1 MNINRRVKLDFI
13 HSTMSTPLNKIVSE
27 LGRVKRLT
35 RLKQR
40 KFISTCG
47 KDFLHCFTVCAR
59 GLIKGRHKV
68 RPTQLKKLRRYKKL
82 VRNLMKKK
90 VSLKAKRR
98 ILQTG
103 GFLNLI
109 LPPVLSFLTSFLN
122 K

>member
-1 MNINRRVKLDFI
+1 MNINSRVKLDFI
-13 HSTMSTPLNKIVSE
+13 HSTMSTPLNKIVPE

-47 KDFLHCFTVCAR
+47 KDVLHCFYVYAR
-59 GLIKGRHKV
+59 ALIKGRHKV

-82 VRNLMKKK
+82 VRNLAKKK

-109 LPPVLSFLTSFLN
+109 LPPVLSF
-122 K
+122 